1 MVAGLEFGD
10 RIPSERELA
19 TRWGVARM
27 TARKAIETAAA
38 EGWLE
43 RRRGSGTYVAQ
54 MPYAKTLGLSSFS
67 ADMRRR
73 GLSPSARVL
82 DFQIGP
88 AGPESADRLNMSP
101 GEEEV
106 RFTRLRLGDDEPIA
120 VEITWMPADMVP
132 GITPND
138 LTGSLFETLADKF
151 GIGLGET
158 SSTIGAAKP
167 DGATAAALGIDPDM
181 PCLRIEMDYLDT
193 RRRPIMAATC
203 FYRGDL
209 YQLHVVLTPNAFT
222 AELPRVP

>member
-19 TRWGVARM
+19 ERWGVARM

-73 GLSPSARVL
+73 GLSPTTQVL
-82 DFQIGP
+82 DFCVGP
-88 AGPESADRLNMSP
+88 AGPESEERLGMAP

-120 VEITWMPADMVP
+120 VEITWMPAGMVP
-132 GITPND
+132 GITPGD

-158 SSTIGAAKP
+158 ASTIGAAKP
-167 DGATAAALGIDPDM
+167 DRATATALGIDPDV
-181 PCLRIEMDYLDT
+181 PCLRIEMDYLDN